1 MNHLII
7 FVILK
12 RNSLQVWRR
21 QSIITIHQ
29 ICSSCTMGFLD
40 LSLLTEILNYFDQHL
55 PNPFTPWPLEWPFSL
70 LLQVQFFLTLQ
81 MSYFHVRAQGS
92 QSVTDSEAYP
102 APQHMCTLTHSP
114 PPPTL
119 NQPRYFKPCFDL
131 LCISVTLF
139 LSVFIFI
146 FFFRWWAHCFEPS
159 GSTFP
164 LPLTFLHASVTSR
177 HVAQSRLDGL
187 HRSGSFAVAGG
198 HRLSHLCSSTL
209 SPASAGERWNSSCF
223 FWKQLSSAIWCGG
236 ETLNSRDREFIPDSN
251 TDFEKIPHLF

>member
-1 MNHLII
+1 MYNGILG
-7 FVILK
+7 FVSFNWNSELFWPTSPQSLHPMTSGMTILFA
-12 RNSLQVWRR
+12 SAS
-21 QSIITIHQ
+21 SI
-29 ICSSCTMGFLD
+29 
-40 LSLLTEILNYFDQHL
+40 
-55 PNPFTPWPLEWPFSL
+55 
-70 LLQVQFFLTLQ
+70 FLTLQ
-81 MSYFHVRAQGS
+81 MSYFHLRAQGS

-209 SPASAGERWNSSCF
+209 SPASAGVRWNSSCF
-223 FWKQLSSAIWCGG
+223 FCPRLPRKQLSSAIWCGG
-236 ETLNSRDREFIPDSN
+236 GNTEQQRPRIYSR
-251 TDFEKIPHLF
+251 L